1 MDYLTQIYE
10 QVVQQ
15 RPLSQDQA
23 LWLLEQAELLEL
35 AELATLVRQRYH
47 TGRYVTFHIDTN
59 PNYTNICETACKFC
73 AFYRTAKQ
81 ADAYWLSVEQVLEKI
96 QQAVEAG
103 ARTVL
108 LQGGHNPQIPFDYY
122 LTLITETKKRFPQV
136 QPHFFSAAEICVFAK
151 QFDLSI
157 TEILTAFYE
166 AGQRTLPGGGAEIL
180 SERVRRKIAPLKATT
195 EQWLQVHEIA
205 HGIGFKTTATMMY
218 GHVETSVEIV
228 EHLLKLRDLQAR
240 TGGFYAFIPWSYK
253 PAGNRLGKTV
263 TQGVSEAMYLRIISL
278 SRLVL
283 DNFPHIQASWFS
295 EGRKTG
301 QLALEFGADDFG
313 GTLLEEQV
321 LRGSNDLAFM
331 TVEEVLHCIHDAGYI
346 PVQRDTLYQTLAIYE
361 TPNYFKNRILSPYSE
376 LIN

>member
-10 QVVQQ
+10 QIAHNQAI
-15 RPLSQDQA
+15 SQSQA

-35 AELATLVRQRYH
+35 AELATTVRQRLH
-47 TGRYVTFHIDTN
+47 PGRAITFHIDTN
-59 PNYTNICETACKFC
+59 PNYTNICKTACKFC
-73 AFYRTAKQ
+73 AFYRTAQ
-81 ADAYWLSVEQVLEKI
+81 QPEAYWLSVEQVMEKI
-96 QQAVEAG
+96 QFAVSAG

-108 LQGGHNPQIPFDYY
+108 LQGGHNPQIPFTYY
-122 LTLITETKKRFPQV
+122 LELITETKKRFPQV
-136 QPHFFSAAEICVFAK
+136 QPHFFSAAEICAFSK
-151 QFDLSI
+151 QFGLSV
-157 TEILTAFYE
+157 TEILSAFYQ

-205 HGIGFKTTATMMY
+205 HQIGFKTTATMMY
-218 GHVETSVEIV
+218 GHLETPAEIV
-228 EHLLKLRDLQAR
+228 EHLFSLRTLQAR

-263 TQGVSEAMYLRIISL
+263 TTSASPALYLRIIGL

-313 GTLLEEQV
+313 GTLIEEQV
-321 LRGSNDLAFM
+321 LRGSNDLAHT
-331 TVEEVLHCIHDAGYI
+331 TVEDILHIIHDAGYM
-346 PVQRDTLYQTLAIYE
+346 PVQRDTLYFT
-361 TPNYFKNRILSPYSE
+361 R
-376 LIN
+376 